1 MVDWCAVK
9 ITRSHLDFVT
19 FFKENGYV
27 QDQIDD
33 GKIYAFK
40 YGLCDNIKGAHFLQ

>member
-9 ITRSHLDFVT
+9 ITRSHLDFFN

-27 QDQIDD
+27 QDQIEPW
-33 GKIYAFK
+33 KMYAFK
-40 YGLCDNIKGAHFLQ
+40 YGQERV